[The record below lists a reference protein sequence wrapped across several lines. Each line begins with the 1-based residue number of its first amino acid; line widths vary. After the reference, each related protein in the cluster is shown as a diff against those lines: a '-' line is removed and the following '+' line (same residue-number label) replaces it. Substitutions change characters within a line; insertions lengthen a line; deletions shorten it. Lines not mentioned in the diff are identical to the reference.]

1 MPTPTGALD
10 ASAIKLHRT
19 ESGPALV
26 LVHCLGVDRRLWD
39 IAAAGLT
46 SDFTLVSYDLPGHGE
61 TPVPGNAYRVEDL
74 SLQLAGAL
82 DRGGLKRVHLA
93 GISLGGCVAQHLA
106 ATRPG
111 RVDRLMLI
119 DTTPRYPDEQR
130 KGWGERAAIARTKG
144 VPAMIDMLINIWFTP
159 AFAASGAPA
168 VAYVRECFTR
178 IPGEGYA
185 KACEALA
192 EVDLTSLAPK
202 IKAPT
207 LIVIGEQDLPAFHES
222 AKWLAQNIAGSRK
235 VVLAPA
241 RHASIL
247 EQPEEFSEAARA
259 FLRG

>member
-1 MPTPTGALD
+1 MATGNLD
-10 ASAIKLHRT
+10 AAAIKLHRQGN
-19 ESGPALV
+19 GPALV

-39 IAAAGLT
+39 IAAAGLA

-61 TPVPGNAYRVEDL
+61 TPVLENSYRVEDL
-74 SLQLAGAL
+74 SEQLAGAL
-82 DRGGLKRVHLA
+82 DRAGLDRVHLA
-93 GISLGGCVAQHLA
+93 GISLGGCVAQHFA
-106 ATRPG
+106 ATQPD

-159 AFAASGAPA
+159 AFAASGALA
-168 VAYVRECFTR
+168 VAYVRECFSR

-192 EVDLTSLAPK
+192 EVDLTPLVPK

-207 LIVIGEQDLPAFHES
+207 LLVIGEEDLPAFHES
-222 AKWLAQNIAGSRK
+222 ARWLEQNITDSRK

-247 EQPEEFSEAARA
+247 EQPKEFSEAARA

>member
-1 MPTPTGALD
+1 MATANGVLD
-10 ASAIKLHRT
+10 SGAIKLHRKGK
-19 ESGPALV
+19 GPALV

-39 IAAAGLT
+39 IAAGLQ

-61 TPVPGNAYRVEDL
+61 TPVPDSSYGVEDL
-74 SLQLAGAL
+74 SEQLAGAL
-82 DRGGLKRVHLA
+82 DRAGLDRIHLA

-106 ATRPG
+106 ATRPE

-144 VPAMIDMLINIWFTP
+144 VPAMIDMLLNIWFTP

-168 VAYVRECFTR
+168 VAYVRECFAR

-192 EVDLTSLAPK
+192 EVDLLALAPR

-207 LIVIGEQDLPAFHES
+207 LIVIGEDDLPAFHES
-222 AKWLAQNIAGSRK
+222 AKWLEQNIAGARK

-247 EQPEEFSEAARA
+247 ERPAEFSKAARE

>member
-1 MPTPTGALD
+1 MPTPNGALD

-19 ESGPALV
+19 GSGPALV

-46 SDFTLVSYDLPGHGE
+46 SGFTLVSYDLPGHGQ
-61 TPVPGNAYRVEDL
+61 TPVPDNAYGVEDL

-82 DRGGLKRVHLA
+82 EGAGLGRVHLA
-93 GISLGGCVAQHLA
+93 GISLGGCVAQHFA
-106 ATRPG
+106 ASRPE

-144 VPAMIDMLINIWFTP
+144 VPAMVDMLINIWFTP
-159 AFAASGAPA
+159 EFAASGAPA
-168 VAYVRECFTR
+168 VAYVRECFSR

-192 EVDLTSLAPK
+192 EVDLTALAPK
-202 IKAPT
+202 IKSPT
-207 LIVIGEQDLPAFHES
+207 LIVIGAEDLPAFHES

-247 EQPEEFSEAARA
+247 EQPEKFSEAARA
-259 FLRG
+259 FLQR

>member
-1 MPTPTGALD
+1 MPTPNGALD
-10 ASAIKLHRT
+10 PAAIKLHRQGK
-19 ESGPALV
+19 GPALV

-39 IAAAGLT
+39 IAAADLP

-61 TPVPGNAYRVEDL
+61 TPLPDNAYRVEDL
-74 SLQLAGAL
+74 SLQLAAVL
-82 DRGGLKRVHLA
+82 ERAGLGRVHLA
-93 GISLGGCVAQHLA
+93 GISLGGCVAQHFA
-106 ATRPG
+106 ATQAE

-168 VAYVRECFTR
+168 VAYVRECFSR
-178 IPGEGYA
+178 IAGEGYA

-192 EVDLTSLAPK
+192 EVDLLALTPK

-207 LIVIGEQDLPAFHES
+207 LIVIGEEDLPAFHES

-235 VVLAPA
+235 IVLAPA

-247 EQPEEFSEAARA
+247 EQPEKFSEAARA

>member
-1 MPTPTGALD
+1 MSASNGPLD
-10 ASAIKLHRT
+10 AAAIKLHRQG
-19 ESGPALV
+19 SGPALV

-39 IAAAGLT
+39 IAAAGLQA
-46 SDFTLVSYDLPGHGE
+46 DFTLVSYDLPGHGQ
-61 TPVPGNAYRVEDL
+61 TPVPDNAYRVEDL

-82 DRGGLKRVHLA
+82 ERVGVGRVHLA
-93 GISLGGCVAQHLA
+93 GISLGGCVAQHFT
-106 ATRPG
+106 ATRPE

-168 VAYVRECFTR
+168 VAYVRDCFART
-178 IPGEGYA
+178 PGEGYA

-192 EVDLTSLAPK
+192 EVDLTSLAPT

-207 LIVIGEQDLPAFHES
+207 LILIGEEDLPAFHES
-222 AKWLAQNIAGSRK
+222 ANWLAQNIAGSRK
-235 VVLAPA
+235 TVLAPA

-247 EQPEEFSEAARA
+247 EQPEKFSEAARA